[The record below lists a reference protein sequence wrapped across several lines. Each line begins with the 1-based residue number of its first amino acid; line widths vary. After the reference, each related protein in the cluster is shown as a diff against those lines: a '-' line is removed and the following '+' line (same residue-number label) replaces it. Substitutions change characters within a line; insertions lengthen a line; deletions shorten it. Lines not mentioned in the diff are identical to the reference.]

1 MIKKNLIYIIVIGIV
16 ALVLIWLSQSSK
28 NQAPELKS
36 LLDDKKI
43 ENNAI
48 TKKLNNTL
56 DGVLWSSNDNTKG
69 NLMLVTGNT
78 TIYIKTSRK
87 FDELT
92 GKNVIVSID
101 GTPDN
106 FTLLNIEENL
116 TKDGY
121 IKVQ

>member
-1 MIKKNLIYIIVIGIV
+1 MIKKNLIYIIIIGIV
-16 ALVLIWLSQSSK
+16 ALTLIWLSQSSK
-28 NQAPELKS
+28 NQVPELKS

-43 ENNAI
+43 ENSTIA
-48 TKKLNNTL
+48 KKSNNML
-56 DGVLWSSNDNTKG
+56 EGVLWSSDDDTKG
-69 NLMLVTGNT
+69 NFMLVTGNK

-87 FDELT
+87 FNELA

>member
-1 MIKKNLIYIIVIGIV
+1 MIKKNLIYIIIIGIV

-56 DGVLWSSNDNTKG
+56 DGVLWSSDDNTKG

-116 TKDGY
+116 TKNGY

>member
-87 FDELT
+87 FDELA

-116 TKDGY
+116 TKNGY